1 MVDYFRQIW
10 DKIGKMEPSVAL
22 EQSRYRALADP
33 TRRRILRILE
43 DMGEPVTVDQLSS
56 LLGLHS
62 NTVRGH
68 LEALE
73 RAALVERS
81 VEKRR
86 TPGRPRLLY
95 SAVDD
100 PGPDG
105 GGYRMLAEMLTTSLK
120 VAADDPAGAAKE
132 AGREWGRRMVPS
144 DGSPALSREQV
155 IERVTQM
162 LANLGFEP
170 QRSDGSGEAVIDL
183 RGCPFRDLARSQ
195 PDVVC
200 SLHHGLLEGAVEAMG
215 GAARVES
222 LQPFVAP
229 SLCRT
234 VVR

>member
-1 MVDYFRQIW
+1 MDLP
-10 DKIGKMEPSVAL
+10 ESVSL

-43 DMGEPVTVDQLSS
+43 DTGEPVTVEQLSS
-56 LLGLHS
+56 MLGLHS

-73 RAALVERS
+73 KATLVERS
-81 VEKRR
+81 IEKRA

-100 PGPDG
+100 SGPEG
-105 GGYRMLAEMLTTSLK
+105 GGYRMLAEMLTTSLR
-120 VAADDPAGAAKE
+120 VASDDPSAAAQE

-144 DGSPALSREQV
+144 DGSTPLTRDEV
-155 IERVTQM
+155 IERITQM

-170 QRSDGSGEAVIDL
+170 RRFDETGEAVIDL

-195 PDVVC
+195 PEVVC
-200 SLHHGLLEGAVEAMG
+200 ALHFGLLEGAVEAMG
-215 GAARVES
+215 GAATVET
-222 LQPFVAP
+222 LEPFVAP

-234 VVR
+234 VVT

>member
-1 MVDYFRQIW
+1 
-10 DKIGKMEPSVAL
+10 VAL

-81 VEKRR
+81 VENRR

-100 PGPDG
+100 PGPAG
-105 GGYRMLAEMLTTSLK
+105 GGYRLRAEELTSWLK
-120 VAADDPAGAAKE
+120 GSRDEPACAAKE
-132 AGREWGRRMVPS
+132 TGRELGRRMVS
-144 DGSPALSREQV
+144 LHGSPSLSRE
-155 IERVTQM
+155 
-162 LANLGFEP
+162 
-170 QRSDGSGEAVIDL
+170 
-183 RGCPFRDLARSQ
+183 
-195 PDVVC
+195 
-200 SLHHGLLEGAVEAMG
+200 
-215 GAARVES
+215 
-222 LQPFVAP
+222 
-229 SLCRT
+229 
-234 VVR
+234 

>member
-1 MVDYFRQIW
+1 MVQ
-10 DKIGKMEPSVAL
+10 MEQPHSVAL
-22 EQSRYRALADP
+22 EQARYRALADP

-43 DMGEPVTVDQLSS
+43 DMAEPVTVDQLAN
-56 LLGLHS
+56 LLRLHS

-73 RAALVERS
+73 RASLVERS
-81 VEKRR
+81 LEKRT

-100 PGPDG
+100 PGPEG

-120 VAADDPAGAAKE
+120 VAADDPTAAAQA

-144 DGSPALSREQV
+144 DGPDPLTHEQV
-155 IERVTQM
+155 VERVTQM
-162 LANLGFEP
+162 LSNLGFEP
-170 QRSDGSGEAVIDL
+170 ERSESDGKVVIDL
-183 RGCPFRDLARSQ
+183 QGCPFRDLARAQ

-200 SLHHGLLEGAVEAMG
+200 ALHFGLLEGAVEAMG
-215 GAARVES
+215 GAATVES
-222 LQPFVAP
+222 LDPFVAP